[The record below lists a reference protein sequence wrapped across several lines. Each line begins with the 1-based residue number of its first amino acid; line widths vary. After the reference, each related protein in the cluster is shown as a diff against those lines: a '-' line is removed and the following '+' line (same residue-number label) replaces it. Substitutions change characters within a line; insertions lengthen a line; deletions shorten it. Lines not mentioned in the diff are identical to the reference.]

1 MQTITDA
8 VNSGNSQ
15 SFSYD
20 NLQRL
25 SSAAGGYGS
34 FAYTYDKDGNRLSQ
48 THGTETTTDGYGAA
62 SDLMATLSVGGVQTQ
77 AIGYTADGRIT
88 DRAEASW
95 L

>member
-48 THGTETTTDGYGAA
+48 THGTETTTYGYGAA